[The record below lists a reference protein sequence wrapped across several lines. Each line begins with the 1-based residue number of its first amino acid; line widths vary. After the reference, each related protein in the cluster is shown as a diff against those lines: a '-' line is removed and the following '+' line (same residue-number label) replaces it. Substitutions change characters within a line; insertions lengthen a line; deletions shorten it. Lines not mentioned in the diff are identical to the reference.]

1 VPQKKRDGLIRGEL
15 WIDSVTGVAVVPSG
29 PLVKASS
36 PVIRRIE
43 LVRDTK
49 LVDCH
54 ASARSTRVAIETQRS
69 GRGYLT
75 ITEFR
80 PFAAGEGAVSKAQA
94 GAPAGQ

>member
-1 VPQKKRDGLIRGEL
+1 VA
-15 WIDSVTGVAVVPSG
+15 GVAVLQSG

-36 PVIRRIE
+36 PIIRRIE

-49 LVDCH
+49 LVGGH
-54 ASARSTRVAIETQRS
+54 ASVRITRVAIERQLS

-80 PFAAGEGAVSKAQA
+80 PLAAAEGEVS
-94 GAPAGQ
+94 